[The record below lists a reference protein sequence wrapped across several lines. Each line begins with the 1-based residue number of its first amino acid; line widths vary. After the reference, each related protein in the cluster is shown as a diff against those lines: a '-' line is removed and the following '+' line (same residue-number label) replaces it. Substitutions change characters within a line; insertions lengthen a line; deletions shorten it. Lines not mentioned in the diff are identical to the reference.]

1 MTPVATRHLRL
12 LGPARVDPVRNDQGK
27 ALESEAGDALPR
39 FRSRRTVAM
48 LGYLAAER
56 RPVARELLAT
66 LFWPDEAPAKG
77 RANLRRELY
86 NLVHVLPGCWE
97 MDRQAVA
104 FVPSEDTAVDLYTLL
119 ELEAEERWRE
129 AAELV
134 SGEFLEGLYLDD
146 NLAFENW
153 LLAEREGWGGRAQAV
168 LTGVID
174 GHTRRGQYSDALHY
188 ARRLLQLTPWN
199 EEAHRQVMRLLAWTG
214 QRGAALRQFETCK
227 QSLWEELGVE
237 PAEQTTALYQQ
248 IQAGELDLPP
258 QLPAFLTEE
267 GARRAVKRPPFV
279 ARERELAQLDSFLEA
294 TLAGQGRVIFI
305 TGGPGRGKTAL
316 MDAFARQAMETHP
329 SLLVAS
335 GNCNAYSGVGD
346 PYLPFRDVMAMLT
359 GDVEAKWDAGAI
371 TRDHARRLW
380 AAFPLVVQ
388 ALLDHVPHLMHVF
401 VPRAALLSRAVA
413 AGAAGAP
420 WLARLREQLKRQE
433 TGSQGVEQ
441 SHLFQQVTQLL
452 RSVAEKQPLL
462 LILEDMQ
469 WADAASI
476 GLLFH
481 LGRRLAEAA
490 SRVLIACT
498 YRPEEVALTLPSTG
512 SEERERHRLAKALSE
527 FRRTFGDEGIDL
539 GRVEV
544 AESRRFVDALLDSE
558 PNRLGEG
565 FRAALLHRTQGHP
578 LFTVELLHAMQERGD
593 LLQDEDGR
601 WIEGPRLDWEML
613 PARVEAVIEERIDRL
628 DPQLQE
634 LLTIASVEGKDFTAQ
649 VVAEV
654 QKMAEKLSLRRLSG
668 ELERQHR
675 LVVEQGEV
683 QAVQGRM
690 SRYRFSH
697 VLFQDYLYK
706 RLSPGERRLLHGDV
720 AAALEK
726 LYEGQLDEM
735 AVQLAH
741 HFHQSGEYARAFQY
755 FTLAAERAARLYAT
769 DEAIRHYTRAIE
781 IADRVSPDV
790 ASVAKLHRGRGLA
803 CETLGEFEWARA
815 DHEATLQ
822 IAQAAGERQMEWR
835 ALLDLGKLWASRDY
849 DQTRDCFERALE
861 LARRIDAPAV
871 LASSLNRMG
880 NWQANAES
888 PLRAVAYHQEAL
900 NIFETLGDPRD
911 VANTLDLLGIA
922 HLLSGDLSA
931 SVRYYDRAI
940 ALFRELDDRPRLVS
954 SLMGRATTVSVLVLL
969 ATAPAVAPPDAVRD
983 IEEAVQ
989 IAQEIDSHPDEAWAL
1004 WSLGLLHTVHGRLG
1018 CALEVIQRGL
1028 RIASEIGHRE
1038 WTVGNRFAL
1047 GVLYAELLAPEE
1059 ARRQLEG
1066 ARTLAKEL
1074 RSQYWIH
1081 HVTGAL
1087 AGACYLLD
1095 DLTSALT
1102 CLDTVIPPQTPMDT
1116 MGKRYCWAR
1125 RAELA
1130 LSQGDPALA
1139 LEITERLIVSAPGLA
1154 PGRVITFLWMLKGEA
1169 LAAMG
1174 CAEEACSLLRAA
1186 LENAQVTEERF
1197 LLWRLHA
1204 SLGRLRC
1211 ATGHHGEAEK
1221 EFSAASELIQELA
1234 ATVRDKALKDNF
1246 RRRAHS
1252 TLRTPP

>member
-1 MTPVATRHLRL
+1 AV
-12 LGPARVDPVRNDQGK
+12 
-27 ALESEAGDALPR
+27 
-39 FRSRRTVAM
+39 
-48 LGYLAAER
+48 ER
-56 RPVARELLAT
+56 RPVAREFLAT
-66 LFWPDEAPAKG
+66 RFWPDETPSKA

-86 NLVHVLPGCWE
+86 NLVQILPGCWE
-97 MDRQAVA
+97 LNRQTVA
-104 FVPSEDTAVDLYTLL
+104 FTPPAHTAVDLYTLL

-129 AAELV
+129 AAELLG
-134 SGEFLEGLYLDD
+134 GEFLEGLYLDD

-153 LLAEREGWGGRAQAV
+153 LLGERERWGGRTQTILAHV
-168 LTGVID
+168 TEGY
-174 GHTRRGQYSDALHY
+174 TRRGQYSDALHY

-199 EEAHRQVMRLLAWTG
+199 EGAHRQVMRLLAWTG
-214 QRGAALRQFETCK
+214 HRGAALRQFEACK
-227 QSLWEELGVE
+227 QTLWEELGVE
-237 PAEQTTALYQQ
+237 PAEETSTLYQQ

-267 GARRAVKRPPFV
+267 GARRAAERPPFV
-279 ARERELAQLDSFLEA
+279 ARERELAQLDAFLEA
-294 TLAGQGRVIFI
+294 ALAGQGRVIFI

-316 MDAFARQAMETHP
+316 MDAFARRAMEAHP

-346 PYLPFRDVMAMLT
+346 PYLPFRDVVAMLT

-413 AGAAGAP
+413 AGGAGAP
-420 WLARLREQLKRQE
+420 WLARLRAHLKRQ
-433 TGSQGVEQ
+433 GPSSRGVEQ

-452 RSVAEKQPLL
+452 RSVADKQPLL

-481 LGRRLAEAA
+481 LGRRLADAA
-490 SRVLIACT
+490 GRVLITCT
-498 YRPEEVALTLPSTG
+498 YRPEEVAAPLPSAG
-512 SEERERHRLAKALSE
+512 SGEHERHRLAKALSE
-527 FRRTFGDEGIDL
+527 FKRTFGDEGIDL
-539 GRVEV
+539 DRVEA

-565 FRAALLHRTQGHP
+565 FRAALLRRTQGHP
-578 LFTVELLHAMQERGD
+578 LFTVELLRAMRGRGD

-601 WIEGPRLDWEML
+601 WIEGSALDWEVL
-613 PARVEAVIEERIDRL
+613 PARTEAVIEERIGRL

-654 QKMAEKLSLRRLSG
+654 QKMAERFSLRRLSG
-668 ELERQHR
+668 ELARQHR
-675 LVVEQGEV
+675 LVIEQEEV
-683 QAVQGRM
+683 QTVRGRM

-706 RLSPGERRLLHGDV
+706 RLSPGERRLLHADV

-726 LYEGQLDEM
+726 LYQGHLDEM
-735 AVQLAH
+735 AVQLSH
-741 HFHQSGEYARAFQY
+741 HFHQAGEYPRAFQY
-755 FTLAAERAARLYAT
+755 FTLAAERAARSYAN
-769 DEAIRHYTRAIE
+769 DEAITHYTRAIQ
-781 IADRVSPDV
+781 IAERVSPEV
-790 ASVAKLHRGRGLA
+790 ALVAKLHRGRGLA
-803 CETLGEFEWARA
+803 YATVGAFEQARI
-815 DHEATLQ
+815 DYEASLQ
-822 IAQAAGERQMEWR
+822 MAHAAGETQAEWR

-849 DQTRDCFERALE
+849 DQTRDHFERALE

-880 NWQANAES
+880 NWHANAES
-888 PLRAVAYHQEAL
+888 PLRAAAYHQEAL
-900 NIFETLGDPRD
+900 SIFEALGDPRGL
-911 VANTLDLLGIA
+911 ANTLDLLGIA

-931 SVRYYDRAI
+931 SVRYYDQAI
-940 ALFRELDDRPRLVS
+940 TLFRELDDRPRLVS
-954 SLMGRATTVSVLVLL
+954 SLMGRATIVSLLVLL
-969 ATAPAVAPPDAVRD
+969 ATAPAVAPPDAARD

-989 IAQEIDSHPDEAWAL
+989 IAQEIASHPDEAWAL
-1004 WSLGLLHTVHGRLG
+1004 WSLGLLHTLYGRLG

-1038 WTVGNRFAL
+1038 WAVGNRFAL

-1059 ARRQLEG
+1059 ARRQLEE
-1066 ARTLAKEL
+1066 ALALTKEL

-1095 DLTSALT
+1095 DLAGAQA
-1102 CLDTVIPPQTPMDT
+1102 CLDKVVSPQTPMDT

-1130 LSQGDPALA
+1130 LSQGDPAHA
-1139 LEITERLIVSAPGLA
+1139 LEITQRLIASAPGMS
-1154 PGRVITFLWMLKGEA
+1154 PERVITFLWKLKGEA

-1174 CAEEACSLLRAA
+1174 RAEEACSLLRAA

-1197 LLWRLHA
+1197 LLWRIHA
-1204 SLGRLRC
+1204 SLGRLYC
-1211 ATGHHGEAEK
+1211 ATDHQKEAEK
-1221 EFSAASELIQELA
+1221 EFSATSELIQELA
-1234 ATVRDKALKDNF
+1234 ASVPDEALKGNF
-1246 RRRAHS
+1246 LHS
-1252 TLRTPP
+1252 AYNMLRPPS